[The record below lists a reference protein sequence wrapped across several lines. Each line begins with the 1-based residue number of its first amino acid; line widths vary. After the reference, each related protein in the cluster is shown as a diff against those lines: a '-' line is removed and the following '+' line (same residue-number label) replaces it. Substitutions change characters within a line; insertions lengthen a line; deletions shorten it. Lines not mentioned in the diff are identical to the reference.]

1 MIMIA
6 IKTYSRKMELLNSYP
21 IMGNKAELEKIVYSY
36 SALVYI
42 SLNDVLSVLTEGNTT
57 VVVGYGNSLTEALV
71 NADIDRQKIGLVHI
85 YFSGRDNIRFHE
97 LHKFLSDLG
106 EDIIWGYSIDEGLD
120 RDIKLVLLIA

>member
-1 MIMIA
+1 MIA

>member
-1 MIMIA
+1 
-6 IKTYSRKMELLNSYP
+6 MELLNSYP